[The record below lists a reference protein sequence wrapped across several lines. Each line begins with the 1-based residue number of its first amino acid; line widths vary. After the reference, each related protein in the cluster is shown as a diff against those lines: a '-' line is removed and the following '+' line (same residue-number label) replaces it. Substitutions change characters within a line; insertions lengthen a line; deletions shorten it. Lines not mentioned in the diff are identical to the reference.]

1 MNRLLFLNYSNH
13 DACSF
18 YRSAG
23 IAKDLKKKGFDIDV
37 AQIGDKTLYWSD
49 LLMYDVVM
57 IQRPYSADLIPFI
70 KQIKIMGIKLWLD
83 YDDNLLDVPED
94 NPAYTRYMQ
103 QNVKDNIT
111 TMLKLADVVSVTTN
125 ALKVAY
131 QKHNPNIKVIP
142 NAFNDGLFMRDSQK
156 DLPKRKPIVAWR
168 GSDTHQKDLMA
179 YSSVNNSV
187 DEFPEWKFL
196 FIGYNAWFL
205 PKKDNRLFAPATDI
219 IWYHYSLYDIA
230 PSVMQVPLYDNPF
243 NRAKSSIAAI
253 EGVLQVR
260 LFFVLIG
267 GTLRVQ

>member
-37 AQIGDKTLYWSD
+37 AQIGATTLYWSD

-57 IQRPYSADLIPFI
+57 IQRPYTADLIPFI

-111 TMLKLADVVSVTTN
+111 TVLKLADVVSVTTN

-131 QKHNPNIKVIP
+131 QKYNPNIKVIP
-142 NAFNDGLFMRDSQK
+142 NSFNDSLFMRDSQK
-156 DLPKRKPIVAWR
+156 YTRWEGGRRLCKLY
-168 GSDTHQKDLMA
+168 QC
-179 YSSVNNSV
+179 
-187 DEFPEWKFL
+187 PEDKTVV
-196 FIGYNAWFL
+196 IY
-205 PKKDNRLFAPATDI
+205 
-219 IWYHYSLYDIA
+219 
-230 PSVMQVPLYDNPF
+230 
-243 NRAKSSIAAI
+243 
-253 EGVLQVR
+253 
-260 LFFVLIG
+260 
-267 GTLRVQ
+267 